1 MDERAFKLGLFF
13 EKRKC
18 PEFNKYLIDDYINA
32 ADKYHLPYNLLPAI
46 SVAESS
52 CGKRYP
58 KATNNIF
65 GWCSANC
72 SFASIPESI
81 DYISERLANGKY
93 YAGKSIE
100 KKLAAYCPT
109 PTYPAR
115 VISIM
120 NEINN

>member
-1 MDERAFKLGLFF
+1 MDARAFKLGRYF
-13 EKRKC
+13 EAHKC
-18 PEFNKYLIDDYINA
+18 PSFNYELIDDYINA
-32 ADKYHLPYNLLPAI
+32 ADKYQLPYNLLAAI

-81 DYISERLANGKY
+81 DYISERLANGRY
-93 YAGKSIE
+93 YKGKSIE

-120 NEINN
+120 NQIEN